1 MVKKKILIVDDDKK
15 LTDIVQKY
23 FTQYEFNVVIINDG
37 KDVDQI
43 VDTEKPDIILLD
55 IMLPGK
61 NGLDLLKELQKKV
74 DVPIIMLTAKGDEID
89 KIIGLEL
96 GADDYVTK
104 PFSIREL
111 SAE

>member
-23 FTQYEFNVVIINDG
+23 FIQYEFNVVIINDG
-37 KDVDQI
+37 KDVDQV

-61 NGLDLLKELQKKV
+61 NGLDLLKDLQKKV
-74 DVPIIMLTAKGDEID
+74 
-89 KIIGLEL
+89 
-96 GADDYVTK
+96 
-104 PFSIREL
+104 SHNW
-111 SAE
+111 